1 MKKQLV
7 NVLTKF
13 GFLGVIALVTAV
25 GSAQGQSLAHKL
37 RANIPFDF
45 VLADKKLPAGEYSI
59 GRAMQD
65 SGDRLLVIRSLD
77 GRANAIRWST
87 PVESR
92 FLKKKGTLVFH
103 RYGNQYF
110 LSQVWPAGASTGRQL
125 FKSRSEREIQ
135 RKLAGHSSKPGTMAK
150 KAEAVETVNIVADLQ

>member
-13 GFLGVIALVTAV
+13 GFLSVIALVTAV
-25 GSAQGQSLAHKL
+25 GSAQGQSLAYKL

-45 VLADKKLPAGEYSI
+45 VVADKKLPAGEYYI

-65 SGDRLLVIRSLD
+65 SGDSVLLISSVD
-77 GRANAIRWST
+77 GRANVIRLST

-92 FLKKKGTLVFH
+92 VPKNEGTFVFH
-103 RYGNQYF
+103 RYGDQYF
-110 LSQVWPAGASTGRQL
+110 LSQVWPAGASTGRG
-125 FKSRSEREIQ
+125 FATSGGESE
-135 RKLAGHSSKPGTMAK
+135 LAVNSSAGKMAK
-150 KAEAVETVNIVADLQ
+150 KTQAVETVNIAADLQ